1 MRAASGRA
9 ATTPR
14 LIARKSSPRIDII
27 RPRRLKVAAKG
38 KRRIK
43 LTAPTLYRIGQSL
56 RKALAANAGVAETSA
71 SLT

>member
-1 MRAASGRA
+1 MRAAPGRA
-9 ATTPR
+9 ATAPR

-27 RPRRLKVAAKG
+27 RPRSSRSRQRVNAALS
-38 KRRIK
+38 